1 MKIVLYVNSFLPS
14 IGGREIVVH
23 YLARELK
30 NLGHEVRV
38 VGASGWWKNRKLKFD
53 YPVHRYPSLRSFFP
67 RHVRFLQL
75 LFDVW
80 FFGADVINAHATF
93 PAGYIA
99 GKLKK
104 ITKIALVITPH
115 GEDINIIPD
124 LGYGLRLD
132 PKKEKYIKQAL
143 QDADEVT
150 AISDTITDSIL
161 EVIPGEKKITTIA
174 NGFDNMRFAKK
185 VDADVFSWL
194 GIPSTSR
201 LILTVGTNHPHK
213 GQSVIVNAMPKI
225 LESCP
230 QARLIMVGAKTDGL
244 TPLIKKLK
252 LDKKVILTGK
262 IGFPALDAI
271 MGSSSSAQTNVD
283 WLAAL
288 YQQSELYISAGTK
301 DGAEGLSLAVLDAMG
316 AGLPVVATRI
326 SGNKDVVDSYE
337 NGILVEP
344 GSEDELANAV
354 CEILASS
361 DLQKMMGKKARDR
374 VKEYHWENIAKE
386 YLVVYQKV
394 LEKQN

>member
-161 EVIPGEKKITTIA
+161 EVIPGEKK
-174 NGFDNMRFAKK
+174 
-185 VDADVFSWL
+185 
-194 GIPSTSR
+194 
-201 LILTVGTNHPHK
+201 
-213 GQSVIVNAMPKI
+213 
-225 LESCP
+225 
-230 QARLIMVGAKTDGL
+230 
-244 TPLIKKLK
+244 
-252 LDKKVILTGK
+252 
-262 IGFPALDAI
+262 
-271 MGSSSSAQTNVD
+271 
-283 WLAAL
+283 
-288 YQQSELYISAGTK
+288 
-301 DGAEGLSLAVLDAMG
+301 
-316 AGLPVVATRI
+316 
-326 SGNKDVVDSYE
+326 
-337 NGILVEP
+337 
-344 GSEDELANAV
+344 
-354 CEILASS
+354 
-361 DLQKMMGKKARDR
+361 
-374 VKEYHWENIAKE
+374 
-386 YLVVYQKV
+386 
-394 LEKQN
+394 